1 MFIND
6 YVIICFHI
14 GVILQMLNGEIR
26 NKLGIINTYTTA
38 KKIYF
43 HNNPSKKKHK

>member
-1 MFIND
+1 MI
-6 YVIICFHI
+6 VIFCFHI

-38 KKIYF
+38 K
-43 HNNPSKKKHK
+43 NNLFSQ